1 MLLVWRG
8 LLPRNPVQRALTI
21 RRGCWY
27 LFPLKHLGEGMS
39 SILSGYI
46 HCFACELEAVQHNRE
61 VLSQLPECGA
71 YLVRSMFSFLPNSRG
86 HCYYGHLIHFAAF
99 YKEFYIYDP
108 EWLQEFEALLER
120 LHWDSGEVLHTWSG
134 ERRIWRSARFQE
146 PLPVRG
152 IPISSREVLEDL
164 RGATQD

>member
-1 MLLVWRG
+1 
-8 LLPRNPVQRALTI
+8 
-21 RRGCWY
+21 
-27 LFPLKHLGEGMS
+27 MS

-46 HCFACELEAVQHNRE
+46 HCFAHEHDAVQHNRE

-108 EWLQEFEALLER
+108 EWLQEFETLLER
-120 LHWDSGEVLHTWSG
+120 LYWDSGEVLHTWSG